1 MPSAREEDLL
11 RENDQF
17 IIREASK
24 AAGKIITRSDEEYSI
39 ALAAFW
45 EAIRTHDPEKGSLQ
59 AYGAVVIR
67 HRLVDYYRSQKKYA
81 SEMTVEPAV
90 FGGETVEG
98 AEGVQQAIEKA
109 QAQNQPD
116 TDLTEEISALSQE
129 LKRYGISFFDL
140 PDQCPKAA
148 KTRKVCKKAARFV
161 AFAERL
167 LEKLRKTMKFPLPRW
182 RRACRLP
189 GNCWTSS
196 GSISL
201 HQQKSWPVIFRDCR
215 SISRERRML
224 DAKGCGCA

>member
-1 MPSAREEDLL
+1 MPSVREEDLL
-11 RENDQF
+11 RENDPF

-67 HRLVDYYRSQKKYA
+67 HRIVDYYRSQKKYA
-81 SEMTVEPAV
+81 SEMAVEPAV

-98 AEGVQQAIEKA
+98 VEGIQQAVEKA
-109 QAQNQPD
+109 QADNQPD
-116 TDLTEEISALSQE
+116 TGLTEEIAALSQE

-148 KTRKVCKKAARFV
+148 KTRKVCKRAAKFV
-161 AFAERL
+161 AFTQRH
-167 LEKLRKTMKFPLPRW
+167 LEKLRKTLKLPAAEMEKGVPIARKLLDKFRKYII
-182 RRACRLP
+182 ASTEIMAGDFP
-189 GNCWTSS
+189 GLQEYFH
-196 GSISL
+196 G
-201 HQQKSWPVIFRDCR
+201 
-215 SISRERRML
+215 EE
-224 DAKGCGCA
+224 DA

>member
-1 MPSAREEDLL
+1 MPSAREEELL

-81 SEMTVEPAV
+81 PEMIVEPAV

-109 QAQNQPD
+109 QAQSQPD
-116 TDLTEEISALSQE
+116 TDLAEEISALSQE

-140 PDQCPKAA
+140 PDHCPKAA
-148 KTRKVCKKAARFV
+148 KTRKVCKNAARFV

-167 LEKLRKTMKFPLPRW
+167 LEKLRKTLKLPAAEMEKGVPIARKLLDKFRKYIITSTEIL
-182 RRACRLP
+182 AGDYP
-189 GNCWTSS
+189 GLQEYFQ
-196 GSISL
+196 G
-201 HQQKSWPVIFRDCR
+201 
-215 SISRERRML
+215 EE
-224 DAKGCGCA
+224 DA

>member
-1 MPSAREEDLL
+1 MPFEREEELL
-11 RENDQF
+11 RENDSF
-17 IIREASK
+17 ILREASK

-39 ALAAFW
+39 ALSAFW
-45 EAIRTHDPEKGSLQ
+45 EAVRTHDPEKGSLQ

-67 HRLVDYYRSQKKYA
+67 HRMVDYYRSQRKYA

-98 AEGVQQAIEKA
+98 AEGIQQSVEKA

-116 TDLTEEISALSQE
+116 TGLADEIEALSQE

-148 KTRKVCKKAARFV
+148 KTRKVCKKAAGFV

-167 LEKLRKTMKFPLPRW
+167 LEKLRKTLKLPAAEMEKGVPIARKLLDKFRKYIIASTEIL
-182 RRACRLP
+182 AGDFP
-189 GNCWTSS
+189 GLQEYFQ
-196 GSISL
+196 G
-201 HQQKSWPVIFRDCR
+201 
-215 SISRERRML
+215 EE
-224 DAKGCGCA
+224 DAG